1 MGDLDY
7 REMNDVLL
15 ERAYE
20 LIETERADPK
30 ILTDLKGYEVMFKK
44 KKPLESGIRF
54 SHRSTQLYPEQSEN
68 KDRVVDLIFSGVLDG
83 EREPAFGYQTDANG
97 GHLIIRLTVDELQVL
112 ITKGLSQLTREN
124 IWATE
129 QLVGELNKTFQH
141 QLSEAHRCEDAAEER
156 AEQWEG

>member
-1 MGDLDY
+1 M
-7 REMNDVLL
+7 
-15 ERAYE
+15 
-20 LIETERADPK
+20 I
-30 ILTDLKGYEVMFKK
+30 FKK

-54 SHRSTQLYPEQSEN
+54 SHRSTQLYPKQSEN
-68 KDRVVDLIFSGVLDG
+68 KDRVVDLIFSGVLDT

-112 ITKGLSQLTREN
+112 VEKGLSQLTREN

-129 QLVGELNKTFQH
+129 HLVNKLNETFQH
-141 QLSEAHRCEDAAEER
+141 HLSEAHRIEDAMEER